1 MFIPRKYQQPMPR
14 FSGQRATWCQWC
26 CERGARKDL
35 FAVKDGPIDWYF
47 CDASHYGD
55 WLKYR
60 VCWPVSDVLKMTP
73 AERAERLGGKTTSQY
88 VSELRENGI
97 IEDCDNP
104 FDGVRYVHNGN
115 LSLPEATQLP
125 S

>member
-1 MFIPRKYQQPMPR
+1 MRSIARLIPSAEWASIAGMDARIDQL
-14 FSGQRATWCQWC
+14 RAWLA
-26 CERGARKDL
+26 AREESVDHVGVAEL
-35 FAVKDGPIDWYF
+35 CGAVKRRLRPQ
-47 CDASHYGD
+47 H
-55 WLKYR
+55 
-60 VCWPVSDVLKMTP
+60 P
-73 AERAERLGGKTTSQY
+73 ERAERLGGKTTSQY